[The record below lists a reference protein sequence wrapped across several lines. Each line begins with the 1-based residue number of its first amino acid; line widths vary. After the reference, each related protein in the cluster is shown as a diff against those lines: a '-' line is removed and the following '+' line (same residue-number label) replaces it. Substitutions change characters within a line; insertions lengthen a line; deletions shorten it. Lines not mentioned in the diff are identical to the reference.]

1 MYVCM
6 NEWMNEMNE
15 MNERNEMNE
24 MNEMNGMNEWMNE
37 WRTYVM
43 NNMEKWG
50 ALTRFQQK
58 K

>member
-1 MYVCM
+1 MTVCM
-6 NEWMNEMNE
+6 YEWNEWNEWKEWKEWNE
-15 MNERNEMNE
+15 WNEW
-24 MNEMNGMNEWMNE
+24 NEWMNE

>member
-6 NEWMNEMNE
+6 NEL
-15 MNERNEMNE
+15 
-24 MNEMNGMNEWMNE
+24 MNEWMNE